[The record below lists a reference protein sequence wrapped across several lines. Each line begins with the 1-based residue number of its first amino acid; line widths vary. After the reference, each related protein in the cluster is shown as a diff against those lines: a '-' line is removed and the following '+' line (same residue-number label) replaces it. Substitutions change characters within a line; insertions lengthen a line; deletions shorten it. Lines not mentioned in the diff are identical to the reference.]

1 MSVLNSIAA
10 TFKGLAASAK
20 RHSPEILIVSGII
33 GGVGTVVLACRA
45 TLKAEA
51 VVSEAKENLAKI
63 EECQNNVDSEK
74 YSEED
79 AANDRRTVYIQ
90 TAVKIAGHY
99 LPAIGLGALSL
110 AGIVKSHDILSKRN
124 VALAA
129 AYVTVD
135 TAFKE
140 YRGRVREQFGDEV
153 ENQLRYGLVT
163 KEIEE
168 KIIDEKGREKTVKK
182 KVTVCEGGPS
192 EYARFFEEG
201 NPNYI
206 AQDGP
211 TMLFIGGQENY
222 LNDLL
227 RVNKI
232 VYLNDVYRELGFKP
246 SKAGAVVGW
255 VYDKDGEEGDNYI
268 RISKQ
273 WVDVPTESVVTG
285 EVMYEK
291 KLLLDFNV
299 DGPILDHAVRV
310 GLMEA

>member
-1 MSVLNSIAA
+1 MSVFNSIAT
-10 TFKGLAASAK
+10 TFKGIAASA
-20 RHSPEILIVSGII
+20 RQHSPEILIIGGII
-33 GGVGTVVLACRA
+33 GGIGTVVLACRA
-45 TLKAEA
+45 TLKAET
-51 VVSEAKENLAKI
+51 VVSEAKENLARI
-63 EECQNNVDSEK
+63 EECQNSMDSEK

-90 TAVKIAGHY
+90 TAVKVAGHY
-99 LPAIGLGALSL
+99 LPAIGMGILSL
-110 AGIVKSHDILSKRN
+110 AGIVKSHNILSKRN

-140 YRGRVREQFGDEV
+140 YRGRVREKFGEEV

-168 KIIDEKGREKTVKK
+168 KVTDEKGREKTVKK
-182 KVTVCEGGPS
+182 TVAVCENGIS
-192 EYARFFEEG
+192 EYARFFDEA
-201 NPNYI
+201 NRNYI

-211 TMLFIGGQENY
+211 TMLFVNGQENY

-232 VYLNDVYRELGFKP
+232 VYLNDAYRELGFKP

-255 VYDKDGEEGDNYI
+255 IYDKDGEEGDNYI

-285 EVMYEK
+285 EIFYEK
-291 KLLLDFNV
+291 RLLLDFNV